1 VGIVLAPLFIRLSYR
16 PQIELVNNGRVEE
29 KNDTILLII
38 VPFLKKIMEQ
48 GRERI
53 SRGAGSRSKGDF
65 FF

>member
-38 VPFLKKIMEQ
+38 VPFLKKIMER

-53 SRGAGSRSKGDF
+53 
-65 FF
+65 